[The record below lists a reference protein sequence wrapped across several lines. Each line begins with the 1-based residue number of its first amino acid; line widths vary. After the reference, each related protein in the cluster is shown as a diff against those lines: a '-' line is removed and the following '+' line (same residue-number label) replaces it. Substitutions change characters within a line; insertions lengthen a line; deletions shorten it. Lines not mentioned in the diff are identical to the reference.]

1 MSSPL
6 VKFNG
11 YYLAARIRVSSIP
24 SLEMFSSAVSADVL
38 AGFSDLEKRAEE
50 VPDAEYKRLI
60 SSYSWDDSTSEEELW
75 EIAREKGLSFF
86 LMMSDFRQATVNLLV
101 VGLFHL
107 FEQQLHHIAT
117 DGLFSGLPRLEDTML
132 SKTEDWYRKH
142 LEIDFQSYP
151 GWDVIANELRLLA
164 NAIKHGE
171 GNSAAKLRDLKPDLF
186 RSPYASDDGILRMAK
201 NFVPMKIGMPL
212 NGENIYVPHELLR
225 RYGES
230 VLDFLEAWAADLD
243 RCAAKA

>member
-1 MSSPL
+1 MLSA
-6 VKFNG
+6 
-11 YYLAARIRVSSIP
+11 YLRAIPVSGD
-24 SLEMFSSAVSADVL
+24 LL
-38 AGFSDLEKRAEE
+38 AGFSDLEKRADE
-50 VPDAEYKRLI
+50 VSDAEYKRLV

-75 EIAREKGLSFF
+75 EFAREKGLSFF

-117 DGLFSGLPRLEDTML
+117 DGLFSTLPPIKDAKIQT
-132 SKTEDWYRKH
+132 TEDWYRKH

-151 GWDVIANELRLLA
+151 GWDLIANELRLLA
-164 NAIKHGE
+164 NAIKHGD
-171 GNSAAKLRDLKPDLF
+171 GSSAAKLRELKPELF
-186 RSPYASDDGILRMAK
+186 RSPYTSDDGILRVAK
-201 NFVPMKIGMPL
+201 NFASMKIGIPL
-212 NGENIYVPHELLR
+212 NGESIYVPDELLR